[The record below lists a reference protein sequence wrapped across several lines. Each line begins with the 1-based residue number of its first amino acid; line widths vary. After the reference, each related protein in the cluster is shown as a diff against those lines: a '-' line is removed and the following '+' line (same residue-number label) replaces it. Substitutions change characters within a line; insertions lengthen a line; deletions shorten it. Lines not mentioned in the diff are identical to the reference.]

1 MIELN
6 GRYYMLHDFEHE
18 LWQTLPDFPDYMISN
33 FSRVKRMTPN
43 NNHSRIMKPQIYD
56 NKTKESRCVFM
67 LVNRD
72 GKQMQVRIE
81 DLYSTV
87 KFKHIISIAEQSD
100 EYVKYQRWA
109 EYIYNAF

>member
-1 MIELN
+1 
-6 GRYYMLHDFEHE
+6 MLHDFEHE

-43 NNHSRIMKPQIYD
+43 NNHSRIMKPQISD
-56 NKTKESRCVFM
+56 NKTKQSRCVFQ
-67 LVNRD
+67 LIDSD
-72 GKQMQVRIE
+72 GVQRKILLDE
-81 DLYSTV
+81 LYKTV
-87 KFKHIISIAEQSD
+87 KFKYITSIAEQSD